1 MKKAASL
8 VSEKRRT
15 LVNQQ
20 KAPVIHGVES
30 WCPFWCPF
38 GLPKHLIIYCTRS

>member
-20 KAPVIHGVES
+20 QADLNKSQI
-30 WCPFWCPF
+30 
-38 GLPKHLIIYCTRS
+38 LL